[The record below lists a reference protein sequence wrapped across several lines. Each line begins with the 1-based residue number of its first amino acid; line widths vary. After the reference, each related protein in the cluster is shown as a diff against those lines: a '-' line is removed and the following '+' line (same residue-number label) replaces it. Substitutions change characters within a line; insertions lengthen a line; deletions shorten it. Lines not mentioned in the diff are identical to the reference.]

1 MTGVRESEIDG
12 VLCFWVDMGRPASC
26 AQLIFRQGLADE
38 TLPETGWLR
47 LLEHLALL
55 DRETLTRPIQ
65 GSTTM
70 LLTTFLAHGAG
81 PVLVERLQTLARWL
95 AEPDFRLLARERGVL
110 QAEAQLR
117 ADPLVRSLTWR
128 YGAVGPGVAGYAE
141 AGAVRATPEL
151 LFDRCRRVFNS
162 ANAALV
168 LDGPPPPGLS
178 LPLAAGEYLPPSAAH
193 LVDRAHPATYVDDV
207 GGLTLSGVVDRSP
220 AADFLP
226 AILERAVHDG
236 LRQRTGGAYGP
247 WSRRVDAD
255 DQHAVIGAGSD
266 VTPDMLPI
274 AAEAGFE
281 ISRRLSQDGVP
292 RPWIQEAVEARLA
305 DLAAPEAAFHVALGA
320 AHAVLSDRVPKTQ
333 EELVEETRA
342 TDPDRVDAAVR
353 AFHASLLLGVPEQAR
368 VRRTAPLISFP
379 EVEPSGITPRYRHID
394 WPAEVTTF
402 ALDSQTLETVNG
414 PAAQRIRMEDV
425 VGVFAWRDGTR
436 QVIGRDGSSLE
447 MEPRQWF
454 RGQELTR
461 TLDTMVP
468 PGLQVPMPDREV
480 TFRRMGL
487 GHKCAVAF
495 ARSANTVPG
504 LSVLVGL
511 VLLLTLLL
519 LLGGHTVVGGVF
531 LVLTG
536 ALSAQLYRL
545 HSHHPPAVVT
555 EPVTPSGAL
564 G

>member
-1 MTGVRESEIDG
+1 MTGVHESEIDG

-26 AQLIFRQGLADE
+26 AHVIFRQGLADE
-38 TLPETGWLR
+38 PLPETGWLR

-70 LLTTFLAHGAG
+70 LLTTFVATGTGA
-81 PVLVERLQTLARWL
+81 VLVDRLQSLARWL

-128 YGAVGPGVAGYAE
+128 YGAVGPGVTSYAE
-141 AGAVRATPEL
+141 VGAVRATPEL
-151 LFDRCRRVFNS
+151 LWDRCRHVFNS
-162 ANAALV
+162 ANAVLV
-168 LDGPPPPGLS
+168 LDGPPPPGLG
-178 LPLAAGEYLPPSAAH
+178 LPLAEGAYLPPSSAPR
-193 LVDRAHPATYVDDV
+193 LDRPHPATYVDEA
-207 GGLTLSGVVDRSP
+207 GGLTLSGVVDRTP
-220 AADFLP
+220 ASDFLP
-226 AILERAVHDG
+226 VILGRAVHDG

-247 WSRRVDAD
+247 WSARLDAD

-292 RPWIQEAVEARLA
+292 RPWIQEAVDARLA
-305 DLAAPEAAFHVALGA
+305 ALAAPEAAFEVALGA
-320 AHAVLSDRVPKTQ
+320 AHAVLSDRVPQTH

-342 TDPDRVDAAVR
+342 TDPDRVDAAAR
-353 AFHASLLLGVPEQAR
+353 AFHSSLLLGVPEHAR
-368 VRRTAPLISFP
+368 VRKTAPLIAFP
-379 EVEPSGITPRYRHID
+379 EVEPSGIEPRYRHID

-402 ALDSQTLETVNG
+402 AVDGQTLETVHG
-414 PAAQRIRMEDV
+414 PAAQRIRMHDV
-425 VGVFAWRDGTR
+425 VGVLAWRDGTR

-447 MEPRQWF
+447 MEPRRWF
-454 RGQELTR
+454 RGQELTT
-461 TLDTMVP
+461 TLDTMIP
-468 PGLQVPMPDREV
+468 AQLQVPMPDREV
-480 TFRRMGL
+480 TFRKMGL

-504 LSVLVGL
+504 LSVLVGV
-511 VLLLTLLL
+511 VLLLTLVL
-519 LLGGHTVVGGVF
+519 LLGGHTLVGGVF
-531 LVLTG
+531 LVLAV
-536 ALSAQLYRL
+536 ALGAQLWRL
-545 HSHHPPAVVT
+545 HSHHPSAVVQ
-555 EPVTPSGAL
+555 EPATPSGAL